1 MYEKQKTNKKHDE
14 SGRGHGGRDEGG
26 RGQGGRD
33 QGGSQGGRGQGGSG
47 GGRGQ
52 GGRGQ
57 GGSEGSRGQGGS
69 GGGRGQGE
77 NGGGRDQG
85 GNQGGRGQGG
95 SAGGRGQGG
104 SGGGRGQG
112 GSGGGEFQEFSFGG
126 RGQSGKGQ
134 SGGKGKGGKGGGKGK
149 GEFGGAWGKTEEFE
163 GSDSIDMVMDNLDG
177 KSFKEM
183 YSMVKKMPKSML
195 EDAIGEHNKEIQQFL
210 YENYNEEEVKKMEKL
225 IAKRMKEEDSMFD
238 MVDFPM
244 EMLPSL
250 GEFVEEDDMFD
261 AMLENMNDE
270 QFDTLMDQFENMDLS
285 ETIGGWN
292 ARKKR
297 SVYGNYLSKKDK
309 YRSNKKGHSSFKD
322 MLGKMMNGKGKERM
336 PKEVKDISLFVKE
349 LIFMPDEEA
358 QSMLGSRLPA
368 ALKSSMR
375 EVIMGFLTDDIP
387 MGTLK
392 LFGKFAYHMKK
403 SLSKMV
409 KGLLPVSEDAVN
421 EMFEKITK
429 KIENKTTSGNESMG
443 ASKND
448 WNMLKVIF
456 SAVDKEVKEGVTLVA
471 QKLQGNIINKDNNYI
486 YV

>member
-1 MYEKQKTNKKHDE
+1 
-14 SGRGHGGRDEGG
+14 
-26 RGQGGRD
+26 
-33 QGGSQGGRGQGGSG
+33 
-47 GGRGQ
+47 
-52 GGRGQ
+52 
-57 GGSEGSRGQGGS
+57 
-69 GGGRGQGE
+69 
-77 NGGGRDQG
+77 
-85 GNQGGRGQGG
+85 
-95 SAGGRGQGG
+95 
-104 SGGGRGQG
+104 
-112 GSGGGEFQEFSFGG
+112 
-126 RGQSGKGQ
+126 
-134 SGGKGKGGKGGGKGK
+134 
-149 GEFGGAWGKTEEFE
+149 
-163 GSDSIDMVMDNLDG
+163 MDNLDG

-336 PKEVKDISLFVKE
+336 PKEVKDMSLFVKE

-471 QKLQGNIINKDNNYI
+471 QKLQGAFVMDAPMPMMTGQVSDPPTESELCQGYASFIQNPGPETRRKKLNIPTIWRNTEEGIFKVEFCPLSGKWYESKMAVCSCKGKGKGKGITTPDFDFY
-486 YV
+486 

>member
-1 MYEKQKTNKKHDE
+1 
-14 SGRGHGGRDEGG
+14 
-26 RGQGGRD
+26 
-33 QGGSQGGRGQGGSG
+33 
-47 GGRGQ
+47 
-52 GGRGQ
+52 
-57 GGSEGSRGQGGS
+57 
-69 GGGRGQGE
+69 
-77 NGGGRDQG
+77 
-85 GNQGGRGQGG
+85 
-95 SAGGRGQGG
+95 
-104 SGGGRGQG
+104 
-112 GSGGGEFQEFSFGG
+112 
-126 RGQSGKGQ
+126 
-134 SGGKGKGGKGGGKGK
+134 
-149 GEFGGAWGKTEEFE
+149 
-163 GSDSIDMVMDNLDG
+163 
-177 KSFKEM
+177 
-183 YSMVKKMPKSML
+183 MVKKMPKSML

-336 PKEVKDISLFVKE
+336 PKEVKDMSLFVKE

-471 QKLQGNIINKDNNYI
+471 QKLQGAFVMDAPMPMMTGQVSDPPTESELCQGYASFIQNPGPETRRKKLNIPTIWRNTEEGIFKVEFCPLSGKWYESKMAVCSCKGKGKGKGITTPDFDFY
-486 YV
+486 